1 MTNLKSYA
9 TRTINC
15 PECDRKFSGRDKR
28 TIEKMIV
35 LHCRIAHQTNI
46 NTDYNKQFA
55 TVIHSN
61 PHAVCHKLLTDAEHK
76 ALVKIIAFENRILS

>member
-1 MTNLKSYA
+1 MTNLKSYS

-15 PECDRKFSGRDKR
+15 PECDRKFLGHDKR

-61 PHAVCHKLLTDAEHK
+61 PLLTDAEHK
-76 ALVKIIAFENRILS
+76 ALVKIITFKNRILS